1 MAPCTSNVAIN
12 SLKAYLSHNHLLP
25 SSMEHD
31 SGNETSQHQVS
42 QCWCQIIK
50 WLIIDAFQRK
60 ISIKREKCK
69 RKIKMGSVLLR
80 ELSKMEPGGHWGS
93 VMYTHVSLDGIW
105 PFDHPLSKEAIAIF
119 KMTEMCF
126 HNLIQTIGLTNI
138 VHDSPAKTS
147 TLLQVPSPCRG
158 NSLYGAFPFL
168 QKVLSYILCVIPL
181 ILLHEVDSSLAC
193 VSICP

>member
-105 PFDHPLSKEAIAIF
+105 PFDHPLSYSRYLSDPHPK
-119 KMTEMCF
+119 TT
-126 HNLIQTIGLTNI
+126 HDSLQTNI
-138 VHDSPAKTS
+138 SW
-147 TLLQVPSPCRG
+147 LLSE
-158 NSLYGAFPFL
+158 SITI
-168 QKVLSYILCVIPL
+168 LSRQL
-181 ILLHEVDSSLAC
+181 
-193 VSICP
+193 